1 MSGFKPKRGP
11 GRPFV
16 PAAEE
21 QKRRNITLD
30 DDRADW
36 VARTQGNGNL
46 SLGLRRLIDDAR
58 RQEEAAAA
66 AVPWWL
72 ANVPDSPS

>member
-1 MSGFKPKRGP
+1 M
-11 GRPFV
+11 

-36 VARTQGNGNL
+36 VARTQGDGNL

-58 RQEEAAAA
+58 RIEEAAAA
-66 AVPWWL
+66 RLPGGAEWW
-72 ANVPDSPS
+72 DRG